1 MAWFNGLTL
10 IALLAIFG
18 TAFYIVGERIEHG
31 I

>member
-10 IALLAIFG
+10 IALLDIFG
-18 TAFYIVGERIEHG
+18 IVFHIIGERIEHG